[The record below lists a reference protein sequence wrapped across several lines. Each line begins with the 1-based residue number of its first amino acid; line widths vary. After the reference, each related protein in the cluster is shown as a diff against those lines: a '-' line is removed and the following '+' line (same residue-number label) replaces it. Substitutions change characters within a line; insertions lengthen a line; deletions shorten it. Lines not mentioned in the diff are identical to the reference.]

1 MNSIG
6 PLQGPTQGL
15 KVSILA
21 LYWIAKSAINSI
33 DPLQGLTPGLKVFIS
48 ALYWIAKPAINSI
61 GPLQGPPQNLKF
73 LFWFFIGRFLLL
85 FKKKRKIR
93 RNDYSLSFVVTR
105 LHLLYHSLSL
115 VVISCY
121 SSYDLLQLALICCQ
135 SMNYSFV
142 FFL

>member
-6 PLQGPTQGL
+6 PLQGTTQGL

-21 LYWIAKSAINSI
+21 LYWIAK
-33 DPLQGLTPGLKVFIS
+33 
-48 ALYWIAKPAINSI
+48 PAINSI
-61 GPLQGPPQNLKF
+61 GPVKGPPQNLKF
-73 LFWFFIGRFLLL
+73 LFWLFIGRFFLYS
-85 FKKKRKIR
+85 KKKRKIR
-93 RNDYSLSFVVTR
+93 RNDYSLPFVVTR

-121 SSYDLLQLALICCQ
+121 SSYDLLQLALTCCK

-142 FFL
+142 FFYKQSRTVVNYKTFTLLLRSIVCITV